1 MEKWHVMS
9 SEEAIA
15 SLNTDIESG
24 LTEEE
29 VIQRLETYGNNE
41 LAEAPRPGFLERFI
55 AQFNNFVILF
65 LIFAA
70 GVSFILALLE
80 GETPVESIAIL
91 AIVILN
97 AALGLVQEGRAEQ
110 ALSALK
116 KLAAPEAQVLR
127 SGNTVT
133 IPSHLVVPGDVVLL
147 EAGDYIPADLRLVE
161 TANLKIE
168 EASLT
173 GESVPVDKK
182 ADAQVEESAVLGDRK
197 NMAYMSTIVTYG
209 RGAGVVVATGMN
221 TEIGKIAEIIQ
232 STEEE
237 ETPLQQ
243 RLNQLGRV
251 LSIAALF
258 ICGLVF
264 LLGVYQ
270 AVRHDEDMVEA
281 IRESFIVAVSLA
293 IAAVPEGLPAVVT
306 INLAIGMR
314 EMIKR
319 NALIRRLPAVETLGS
334 ATAVASDKTGT
345 LTQNEMTAVQL
356 YVAGQRLE
364 LSGEGYQPTGKFL
377 YEKGEK
383 DPHSWLEVE
392 QILRGALLASDA
404 RLENDKNNP
413 SHYRM
418 VGDPTEGALVVAAAK
433 AGFWRKEVEDQYPR
447 VDEIPFES
455 DRKRMSTI
463 HKQPDNGDYVVFV
476 KGAPDIVINL
486 CDTIYENGKPVEIT
500 PERRDNILEKNKLMA
515 SQALRVL
522 AVAQKILPELPAEIT
537 PETIETNLTLLGL
550 IGLRDPARP
559 EVREAIAQARS
570 AGIKTVMVTGD
581 YPDTARAIAEEIGL
595 LRPGGQVITGAEI
608 DTFSD
613 EELASKLDETDAF
626 ARVSPSHKV
635 RIVEAFRAK
644 NHVIAMTG
652 DGVNDAPA
660 LKRASIGVAMGI
672 TGTDVSKES
681 ADMILTDDN
690 FASIIAAVEQ
700 GRVIYANIRKFVY
713 FLLSSNLSEI
723 ATIFIGTLV
732 GWPTPL
738 TAIQLLWL
746 NLVTDGAP
754 ALALGVEKGDPDI
767 MDQPPRSPDE
777 PIINKVMQY
786 GMAIQTIIMTAV
798 TLLAFAIGHGD
809 VTIGFLDIEP
819 STELARTLA
828 FLTLSF
834 SQLYRAYSSRSEIF
848 TIARIGL
855 FTNKYM
861 QYAFVTSAIGLI
873 LVVYVPFLQDVFEA
887 TTLNL
892 MHWVLLTVLAIIPTI
907 VAELS
912 KPFLHRISDEERK
925 VHRPQTV

>member
-9 SEEAIA
+9 SEETIA

-24 LTEEE
+24 LTEAE
-29 VIQRLETYGNNE
+29 VIQRLEKYGNNE
-41 LAEAPRPGFLERFI
+41 LEEAPRATFLERFI

-70 GVSFILALLE
+70 VVSFILALLE

-91 AIVILN
+91 AIVVLN
-97 AALGLVQEGRAEQ
+97 AGLGLVQEGRAEQ
-110 ALSALK
+110 ALAALK
-116 KLAAPEAQVLR
+116 KLAAPEARVVR
-127 SGNTVT
+127 SGNTLTV
-133 IPSHLVVPGDVVLL
+133 PSNLVVPGDVVLL
-147 EAGDYIPADLRLVE
+147 EAGDYIPADLRLVQ

-173 GESVPVDKK
+173 GESVPVDKR
-182 ADAQVEESAVLGDRK
+182 ANAEVDENAVLGDRK
-197 NMAYMSTIVTYG
+197 NMAYMSTIATYG
-209 RGAGVVVATGMN
+209 RGLGVVIATGMN

-243 RLNQLGRV
+243 RLNQLGRT
-251 LSIAALF
+251 LSIGALF

-264 LLGVYQ
+264 LLGVFQ
-270 AVRHDEDMVEA
+270 AVRHDEDIVEA

-314 EMIKR
+314 EMIQR

-364 LSGEGYQPTGKFL
+364 LSGEGYQPSGKFL
-377 YEKGEK
+377 YERAER
-383 DPHSWLEVE
+383 DPRSWVEVE

-404 RLENDKNNP
+404 RLEKDKNNP
-413 SHYRM
+413 GQYRM

-433 AGFWRKEVEDQYPR
+433 AGFWRKDVEEQYPR
-447 VDEIPFES
+447 VDEIPFEA

-463 HKQPDNGDYVVFV
+463 HRLPDNKGYIVFV
-476 KGAPDIVINL
+476 KGAPDIVIDL
-486 CDTIYENGKPVEIT
+486 CDTIYENGKAVEIT
-500 PERRDNILEKNKLMA
+500 PERRENILSKNSQMA
-515 SQALRVL
+515 SHALRVL
-522 AVAQKILPELPAEIT
+522 AVAQRILPELPDEIT

-559 EVREAIAQARS
+559 EVKRAIAEARS

-581 YPDTARAIAEEIGL
+581 YPDTARAIAQEIGL
-595 LRPGGQVITGAEI
+595 LRDGGHVISGAEI
-608 DTFSD
+608 DTMSD
-613 EELASKLDETDAF
+613 EELASKVAETDAF

-777 PIINKVMQY
+777 PIINKIMQY
-786 GMAIQTIIMTAV
+786 GMVIQTIVMTSV

-809 VTIGFLDIEP
+809 VNIGFLNIEP

-848 TIARIGL
+848 TITRIGL

-861 QYAFVTSAIGLI
+861 QYAFITSALGLI

-892 MHWVLLTVLAIIPTI
+892 THWVLLTVLAIVPTI

-912 KPFLHRISDEERK
+912 KPFLHRISDEEREA
-925 VHRPQTV
+925 HRPQTT